1 MTGGSPESPAGVPPD
16 PSGVAPIRH
25 LGRLRLVAVG
35 LNSVIGGGIF
45 VLPATVAALA
55 GAASLPIY
63 LVVAAFVLLIG
74 TVLGRLAR
82 RHDGSGGPYVYVE
95 EAFGPLAG
103 FLIGWL
109 FCLSRLTAFANL
121 VGGVAL
127 YVGALLPAMARPLPR
142 ALIIL
147 ACATLVTW
155 ITVAGIRQAAR
166 AFDILA
172 VLKIAP
178 LVILGVLG
186 LALVQ
191 PARLVPGPVEAAPL
205 VRSVLLLVFAFT
217 GFEILTVPAE
227 EARRPRADMPFALL
241 ATILSVSAV
250 YLAVHAAALGA
261 LPDLGHETAPL
272 ASLAGLLWGG
282 AGRTGMTALA
292 GISMMGCALAAL
304 VGASRVIY
312 AMGTARQIPDWMGAL
327 DPVRRTPARAALLFG
342 LAGTALAIAA
352 NYGFLAAVSASARLL
367 VFLGS
372 CLACLRL
379 PTARGAPLRG
389 RVLPAVCAAAIGVSL
404 LGLQP
409 RELVFGMM
417 GVGAGIG
424 LYLIARH
431 ARLTRGTREA
441 T

>member
-1 MTGGSPESPAGVPPD
+1 MTESAPAS
-16 PSGVAPIRH
+16 PSGVAPLRH

-45 VLPATVAALA
+45 VLPATVTALV

-63 LVVAAFVLLIG
+63 LVVATFVLLIG

-103 FLIGWL
+103 FVTGWL

-127 YVGALLPAMARPLPR
+127 YVGALVPATARPVPR

-147 ACATLVTW
+147 ACATAVTW

-166 AFDILA
+166 AFDVLA
-172 VLKIAP
+172 ILKIAP
-178 LVILGVLG
+178 LIVLGVLG
-186 LALVQ
+186 LALIQ
-191 PARLVPGPVEAAPL
+191 PERLVPGPVEPAAF

-227 EARRPRADMPFALL
+227 ESRRPRSDMPFALV

-250 YLAVHAAALGA
+250 YLIVHATALGA

-272 ASLAGLLWGG
+272 ASVAGLLWGG

-312 AMGTARQIPDWMGAL
+312 AMGSARQVPDWMGAL

-342 LAGTALAIAA
+342 LVGTALAITA
-352 NYGFLAAVSASARLL
+352 NYGFLAAVSGAARLL

-379 PTARGAPLRG
+379 RDGPQGARPG
-389 RVLPAVCAAAIGVSL
+389 RVLPAIAAAAIGVAL

-409 RELVFGMM
+409 REVVFGMM
-417 GVGAGIG
+417 GVGAGMG
-424 LYLIARH
+424 LYLIARR